1 MNNMA
6 KGRVGGTKAKIRGQ
20 VGNTIYQLKRAED
33 GSYTQHSYAKGE
45 RVESQPSSRLQAHRM
60 CMAMVESLMKDLK
73 PITAISFESGE
84 TEGQSIN
91 AFSSKNV
98 ALVVADCRAHW
109 YEGNL
114 FVYPYHHRSDIETR
128 DLGGVYMLSN
138 GSGPDNLFNEDFWS
152 DYAARD
158 FQNIHDQAAQFFG
171 IRFDCVLGMQTL
183 AQFMKAHHMTRQD
196 AVVFCFFREWIDY
209 TNPDDPQ
216 EYQQHEYCIAQLNP
230 SIPDDAVL
238 TSQIA
243 PYLFVTESSVPCVC
257 LAARDSWSVA
267 LGRLT
272 DPANSNEAIY
282 YQAGFSISYYTG
294 KKRITTSVYH
304 NPDGC
309 DDPWLEGRA
318 PADVFASWMESETRG
333 RFPSPYGT
341 KK

>member
-1 MNNMA
+1 MA

-20 VGNTIYQLKRAED
+20 VGNTIYQLKKAED

-45 RVESQPSSRLQAHRM
+45 RVETQPSSRLQAHRM
-60 CMAMVESLMKDLK
+60 CMAMVESMMKDLK
-73 PITAISFESGE
+73 PIASFSFESGE

-98 ALVVADCRAHW
+98 ARVVADCRAHW

-114 FVYPYHHRSDIETR
+114 FVYPFHHRSDIETR
-128 DLGGVYMLSN
+128 DLGGVYQISD
-138 GSGPDNLFNEDFWS
+138 GSGPENVFNEDFWS
-152 DYAARD
+152 DHAARD
-158 FQNIHDQAAQFFG
+158 FKGVTDLDAQFYG
-171 IRFDCVLGMQTL
+171 VRFECVLGMMTM
-183 AQFMKAHHMTRQD
+183 AQFMKAHNMTRQD
-196 AVVFCFFREWIDY
+196 IVVFCFFREWVDSS
-209 TNPDDPQ
+209 NPDDPE

-230 SIPDDAVL
+230 AIPDDAVI

-243 PYLFVTESSVPCVC
+243 PYLFEIKSSAPCVC

-272 DPANSNEAIY
+272 DMHNLNEYVY
-282 YQAGFSISYYTG
+282 YQAAFSVSYSTG

-309 DDPWLEGRA
+309 DDPWLLGRA
-318 PADVFASWMESETRG
+318 PANVFASWMDVETRG
-333 RFPSPYGT
+333 DFPSPYGT